1 MPQQRA
7 FFLKL
12 MEMGVDIP
20 VIIRRSYPSL
30 PATTPGR
37 TGAVDNESPQEAPG
51 GNRLSVFQLYAATDT
66 GALLVDGLGDGIWL
80 DAPEITPE
88 NISSTAFGILQ
99 ATRSRISRTEYRSEE
114 HTSELQ
120 SLMRS
125 SYAVFCLK
133 KKTKI
138 QYTNST

>member
-1 MPQQRA
+1 MRIRYWSSDGCSSD
-7 FFLKL
+7 L
-12 MEMGVDIP
+12 VDIP

-88 NISSTAFGILQ
+88 NISSTAFGIL
-99 ATRSRISRTEYRSEE
+99 RSEE
-114 HTSELQ
+114 RRVGKECVSTC
-120 SLMRS
+120 RS
-125 SYAVFCLK
+125 RCSPYH
-133 KKTKI
+133 
-138 QYTNST
+138 